1 MIRSSPSVQSSGP
14 RSARP
19 RSSVRDR
26 STAVVGLLSALAA
39 VGLVV
44 LAIAAQRPPAAVSA
58 SAPPTVFSAERALE
72 HVRVIAREPHAVG
85 TAANAAVRDYLLAEL
100 AALGLETEVQR
111 ATAVSDRFGATAV
124 VDNVLG
130 RLRGA
135 RPAGMPASG
144 AAAGGAVLLM
154 AHYDSVTTAPGAADN
169 GAAVA
174 AILEGL
180 RALQA
185 GDPLANDV
193 LVLFSDAE
201 EVGLLGA
208 EAFAAEHPWMTE
220 VALVINLEARG
231 TSGPAVLVETQ
242 RGNAGL
248 MRAFGAVD
256 PYPNASS
263 MSFEIYNLLP
273 NDTDFTVFKER
284 GIAGFNFAF
293 IRDLAHYHSAN
304 DAVEHLSLRSLQHH
318 GEHVVALTRHFG
330 DADLGAPLL
339 SASDA
344 VYFDVLRRGLVR
356 YDASWALPSAI
367 VAVLALLAVM
377 VRAHALRHA
386 RPVRVAL
393 AALATLLVAALAGVA
408 SFVALALLARLEP
421 AFGSVAMATPYGAE
435 ITMAALA
442 LLAALV
448 VVLGTLL
455 AGRWLRP
462 VESIL
467 GAYAVWA
474 TLTLAVGAAL
484 PGGSYLFVWPLLG
497 GVLALALVLRWTELG
512 GWPRSPASVVV
523 LLLGGLPALLL
534 LPPFLAEGFIGL
546 SLALAPVLVVIIA
559 LATSL
564 LLPLLGAMLAPR
576 RAVLPL
582 ALALAAAALF
592 VAGARSAAFGDARPF
607 PVNAFYIVDA
617 ERDAA
622 RFVSFVAESDPWT
635 ASFFGD
641 ARVADLS
648 DVVPDAWP
656 MRSAAAPV
664 LSLPAPTVELL
675 TDTVDGSTRRLT
687 LRIAS
692 QRAAPQLAVLVAP
705 HTPVDGVRL
714 NGRPVG
720 ALARPNGWTRL
731 VVYGPMGE
739 GVEVELTTRVG
750 ADVDLVLVDT
760 TNDLFDHPE
769 LAVPERP
776 PGTMPAPSRLSDAV
790 MVVRAWSP
798 PVVGSDRGPEAP

>member
-1 MIRSSPSVQSSGP
+1 MRTSPSAPSSEP
-14 RSARP
+14 RSARDGD
-19 RSSVRDR
+19 RAR
-26 STAVVGLLSALAA
+26 STAIVGPLTTLAV

-44 LAIAAQRPPAAVSA
+44 LAIAAQRPPAPVSA

-85 TAANAAVRDYLLAEL
+85 TATNAAVRDYLLAEL

-111 ATAVSDRFGATAV
+111 AAAVSDRFGVTAV
-124 VDNVLG
+124 VENVLG
-130 RLRGA
+130 RLRGT
-135 RPAGMPASG
+135 RPRGVPASG
-144 AAAGGAVLLM
+144 AAPGGAVLLM

-193 LVLFSDAE
+193 LVLFTDAE

-220 VALVINLEARG
+220 VALVVNLEARG
-231 TSGPAVLVETQ
+231 TSGPSVLVETTL
-242 RGNAGL
+242 GNAGL

-284 GIAGFNFAF
+284 GIPGYNFAF
-293 IRDLAHYHSAN
+293 IRDLAHYHSAY

-330 DADLGAPLL
+330 DADLGVPLL
-339 SASDA
+339 TAGDA
-344 VYFDVLRRGLVR
+344 VYFDVLRRVLVR

-367 VAVLALLAVM
+367 LALIALAAVM
-377 VRAHALRHA
+377 MLAYARGLVRPA
-386 RPVRVAL
+386 RVVL
-393 AALATLLVAALAGVA
+393 AALATLLIAAVAGVA
-408 SFVALALLARLEP
+408 SFLALVLLARLEP
-421 AFGSVAMATPYGAE
+421 AFGSIAMAAPYTAE

-442 LLAALV
+442 LLATLV

-455 AGRWLRP
+455 TGRWLRP

-467 GAYAVWA
+467 GTYAVWA
-474 TLTLAVGAAL
+474 ALTLAVGAVL

-497 GVLALALVLRWTELG
+497 AVLALAIVLRWTESG
-512 GWPRSPASVVV
+512 AWPRSPESVAV
-523 LLLGGLPALLL
+523 LLLGLLPALLL

-546 SLALAPVLVVIIA
+546 SLALAPGLGVLIA
-559 LATSL
+559 LAVSL

-576 RAVLPL
+576 RAALPL
-582 ALALAAAALF
+582 ALAIAAAVLF
-592 VAGARSAAFGDARPF
+592 VAGARYAAFGDDRAF
-607 PVNAFYIVDA
+607 PVNAFYVVDA
-617 ERDAA
+617 EQGAA
-622 RFVSFVAESDPWT
+622 RFVSFVDEADPWT

-641 ARVADLS
+641 ARVADLT

-656 MRSAAAPV
+656 MRSATAPV
-664 LSLPAPTVELL
+664 LTLPAPTVELL
-675 TDTVDGSTRRLT
+675 ADAVDGRARRLT

-692 QRAAPQLAVLVAP
+692 QRAAPQLVVLVAP

-720 ALARPNGWTRL
+720 GLARPNGWTRL
-731 VVYGPMGE
+731 VVYGPMGD
-739 GVEVELTTRVG
+739 GIEVELTTRAG
-750 ADVDLVLVDT
+750 ADVDLVLIDT
-760 TNDLFDHPE
+760 TNDLFDHPD
-769 LAVPERP
+769 LLVPERP

-798 PVVGSDRGPEAP
+798 TTDSDPEPGAP